1 MRRLLTEVTPGDVA
15 DGSRTHIA
23 SAVPCYALRRM
34 IMKYAIL
41 SLLVTASTLTTI
53 AVAQDGTGHG
63 PPQSIIIMPQPIP
76 VPTTTSPT
84 VPVPRLWQFKLPLAP
99 MTK

>member
-1 MRRLLTEVTPGDVA
+1 
-15 DGSRTHIA
+15 
-23 SAVPCYALRRM
+23 
-34 IMKYAIL
+34 
-41 SLLVTASTLTTI
+41 
-53 AVAQDGTGHG
+53 
-63 PPQSIIIMPQPIP
+63 MPQPIP

>member
-1 MRRLLTEVTPGDVA
+1 
-15 DGSRTHIA
+15 
-23 SAVPCYALRRM
+23 
-34 IMKYAIL
+34 
-41 SLLVTASTLTTI
+41 
-53 AVAQDGTGHG
+53 
-63 PPQSIIIMPQPIP
+63 